1 MSVAA
6 ARGFSPLTLLRL
18 GRISNLPTVWTNV
31 VAGTVIAGGTHG
43 PGEVAVIALA
53 MSAFYV
59 GGMYLN
65 DFFDRAIDAR
75 ERPTRPIAA
84 GEVGAGAVSA
94 IGFGLLAIGIALMVP
109 FGRAAAVCGLAL
121 AGVVVLYDVWHK
133 GNALG
138 PTIMGLCRALVYFG
152 AGAAMAG
159 EITNNVWLALAVG
172 AVVLAAHTAGITYA
186 ARQESLDTIGSLW
199 PMVLLATPL
208 LAALPFIASR
218 WIVPVAVAMLFVA
231 DAFAVQLL
239 AKRSSPGAVPRAVS
253 ILIAAISLV
262 DAVAVAW
269 AGGDPLLVLAC
280 ACGYPLTRL
289 FQASIPGT

>member
-6 ARGFSPLTLLRL
+6 AHAFGASALLRL

-31 VAGTVIAGGTHG
+31 IAGAVIAGGTHNA
-43 PGEVAVIALA
+43 GEIALVALA

-75 ERPTRPIAA
+75 ERPTRPIVA
-84 GEVGAGAVSA
+84 GEIGAGTVSA

-109 FGRAAAVCGLAL
+109 FGLAAAVWGIAL

-138 PTIMGLCRALVYFG
+138 PTIMGLCRALVYLG
-152 AGAAMAG
+152 AGAAMTG
-159 EITNNVWLALAVG
+159 HISLALVIG

-199 PMVLLATPL
+199 PMVLLAAPL
-208 LAALPFIASR
+208 IVALPYIATG
-218 WIVPVAVAMLFVA
+218 WIVPIAFALLLVA
-231 DAFAVQLL
+231 DAAAVRLL
-239 AKRSSPGAVPRAVS
+239 AKRSAPGAVPRAVS
-253 ILIAAISLV
+253 GLIAAISLV

-280 ACGYPLTRL
+280 AAGYPLTRL

>member
-6 ARGFSPLTLLRL
+6 SPGFGPSTLLRL

-43 PGEVAVIALA
+43 PAEVAVIALA

-75 ERPTRPIAA
+75 ERPTRPIVA
-84 GEVGAGAVSA
+84 GEIGAGTVSV
-94 IGFGLLAIGIALMVP
+94 IGFGLLAIGVALMVP
-109 FGRAAAVCGLAL
+109 FGSAATVCGLAL

-133 GNALG
+133 GNAFG

-159 EITNNVWLALAVG
+159 ASTNGVWLALAVG

-199 PMVLLATPL
+199 PMVLLAAPIV
-208 LAALPFIASR
+208 AALPFIASR
-218 WIVPVAVAMLFVA
+218 WTVPVAVALLLVA
-231 DAFAVQLL
+231 DTAAVWLL
-239 AKRSSPGAVPRAVS
+239 AKRSVPGAVPRAVS
-253 ILIAAISLV
+253 GLIAAISLV

-269 AGGDPLLVLAC
+269 AGGDPLLVLFC
-280 ACGYPLTRL
+280 AAGYPLTRL

>member
-6 ARGFSPLTLLRL
+6 ARGFGTSTLLRL

-31 VAGTVIAGGTHG
+31 IAGAVIAGGAHNA
-43 PGEVAVIALA
+43 GEIALVALA

-75 ERPTRPIAA
+75 ERQTRPIVA
-84 GEVGAGAVSA
+84 GEIGAGTVSA

-109 FGRAAAVCGLAL
+109 FGLAAAVWGIAL

-133 GNALG
+133 GNSLG
-138 PTIMGLCRALVYFG
+138 PTIMGLCRALVYLG
-152 AGAAMAG
+152 AGAAMTG
-159 EITNNVWLALAVG
+159 HVSLALVIG

-199 PMVLLATPL
+199 PMVLLAAPL
-208 LAALPFIASR
+208 IVALRHIATG
-218 WIVPVAVAMLFVA
+218 WIVPIAFALLLVA
-231 DAFAVQLL
+231 DAAAVWLL
-239 AKRSSPGAVPRAVS
+239 AKRSAPGAVPRAVS
-253 ILIAAISLV
+253 GLIAAISLV

-280 ACGYPLTRL
+280 AAGYPLTRL

>member
-6 ARGFSPLTLLRL
+6 AADFGPSTLLRL

-31 VAGTVIAGGTHG
+31 IAGAVIAGGARG
-43 PGEVAVIALA
+43 PGEIALIALA

-75 ERPTRPIAA
+75 ERPTRPIVA
-84 GEVGAGAVSA
+84 GEIGAGTVSA
-94 IGFGLLAIGIALMVP
+94 IGFGLLAIGIALMIP
-109 FGRAAAVCGLAL
+109 FGLAAAVWGIAL
-121 AGVVVLYDVWHK
+121 AGVIVLYDVWHK

-138 PTIMGLCRALVYFG
+138 PIIMGLCRALVYLG
-152 AGAAMAG
+152 AGAAM
-159 EITNNVWLALAVG
+159 TNHISSALAIG
-172 AVVLAAHTAGITYA
+172 AAVLAAHTAGISYA

-199 PMVLLATPL
+199 PMAL
-208 LAALPFIASR
+208 LAAPLIAALPSIASG
-218 WIVPVAVAMLFVA
+218 WIVPVAVALLLVA
-231 DAFAVQLL
+231 DAAAVWLL
-239 AKRSSPGAVPRAVS
+239 ARRSVPGAVPRAVS
-253 ILIAAISLV
+253 GLIAAISLV
-262 DAVAVAW
+262 DAVAVASAGAL

-280 ACGYPLTRL
+280 AAGYPLTRL

>member
-6 ARGFSPLTLLRL
+6 THGFGASTLLRL

-31 VAGTVIAGGTHG
+31 IAGAVIAGGTHNA
-43 PGEVAVIALA
+43 GEIALVALA

-75 ERPTRPIAA
+75 ERPTRPIVA
-84 GEVGAGAVSA
+84 GEIGAGTVSA

-109 FGRAAAVCGLAL
+109 FGLAAAVWGIAL

-138 PTIMGLCRALVYFG
+138 PTIMGLCRALVYLG
-152 AGAAMAG
+152 AGAAMTG
-159 EITNNVWLALAVG
+159 HISLALVIG

-199 PMVLLATPL
+199 PMVLLAAPL
-208 LAALPFIASR
+208 IVALRHIATG
-218 WIVPVAVAMLFVA
+218 WIVPIAFALLLVA
-231 DAFAVQLL
+231 DAAAVWLL
-239 AKRSSPGAVPRAVS
+239 AKRSAPGAVPRAVS
-253 ILIAAISLV
+253 GLIAAISLV

-280 ACGYPLTRL
+280 AAGYPLTRL